1 MKDFLNLG
9 IEEVVEV
16 DQTRIYAKSPEALQS
31 LFQALQGLGY
41 EIKTYSNKTYAG
53 AAEERPGRSPLWCA
67 FLGSDKACHDQASKL
82 FNKPETISIYEA
94 WHWAPLDFSED
105 LYRDIIYAV
114 GMTSNCRFYNNDED
128 EAFKEFHLERM
139 RRFVENFT
147 TLPISKW
154 NEMIEKAPKSGP
166 SMVRAIYSFVEGFR
180 PVSVNT

>member
-1 MKDFLNLG
+1 MRDFLNLD
-9 IEEVVEV
+9 IKEIVEV

-31 LFQALQGLGY
+31 LFQALQKLGY
-41 EIKTYSNKTYAG
+41 EVKSYKNKTYVG
-53 AAEERPGRSPLWCA
+53 QTDERTGRSPLWCA
-67 FLGSDKACHDQASKL
+67 SMNDGKLCHDQTSKL

-94 WHWAPLDFSED
+94 WHWAPLDFSES
-105 LYRDIIYAV
+105 LYQDIIYAV

-180 PVSVNT
+180 PIPINT